1 MHQLTATSLLV
12 CSMSLP
18 LPLQAETATPS
29 MGEKPV
35 PIPAEGMPNSA
46 NGKTD
51 TRQFFRFTLQHRF
64 NGGEPL
70 PKDTIEIPFKEFSN
84 NPWASLKAIK
94 QNFSKHLEKQG
105 KPAEIDT
112 RFTFLQFPEEMQI
125 TGQLPSSNIKTTVNS
140 DGTGK
145 STWNAPAYQLGFAQG
160 DHKGTLNWHGGEV
173 QFRFTDKFESISSQF
188 KFSKITFKTPEGLS
202 VSFGKSTG
210 NSLFNAQFELTEMNF
225 TFPVEVRY
233 GKKFSLSL
241 GETTFSQT
249 GKFNQMALNLPSLK
263 MREKDAQVKMNL
275 RDMTFK
281 YNTEKTNT
289 GLELGNFT
297 LKMGYWDAIQEG
309 SSTSGSDWIMTM
321 TSEEK
326 EGIVNYLLESQT
338 GKMNLSIDSLLALDF
353 DKEVGSL
360 AFRNLDAEALLVL
373 YTMIHDV
380 LESGNTEDQGV
391 LFGALGRLMMLI
403 PQVLAKSPEIAIAE
417 ALETTMGNV
426 QGDMSIRL
434 NGEKVTAFFEVPAL
448 ISALQAQANFVISE
462 KLLKKIL
469 PSILMLEMQEQLKQK
484 GKEATAADLVHL
496 QKKAKAAS
504 KELIRDL
511 VNFGLLVKAG
521 ENYRLNADYNENHL
535 KINGQEIPLPPPF
548 GAAMP
553 SQPHYP
559 TP

>member
-18 LPLQAETATPS
+18 LPLQADMATPS

-46 NGKTD
+46 KGKTEAS
-51 TRQFFRFTLQHRF
+51 QFFRFTLQHRF

-70 PKDTIEIPFKEFSN
+70 PKDTIEIPVKAFAG

-112 RFTFLQFPEEMQI
+112 TFTFLQFPKEMQI
-125 TGQLPSSNIKTTVNS
+125 TGQLPLSHMKTTVNS

-145 STWNAPAYQLGFAQG
+145 STWNTPAYQLEFAEG
-160 DHKGTLNWHGGEV
+160 DHKGTFNWHGGEV
-173 QFRFTDKFESISSQF
+173 QFSFTDKFESISSQF

-202 VSFGKSTG
+202 VSVGKSTG
-210 NSLFNAQFELTEMNF
+210 NSVFNAQFELTEMNF
-225 TFPVEVRY
+225 KFPAEVRY
-233 GKKFSLSL
+233 GDKFSLSL
-241 GETTFSQT
+241 GETSFSQT
-249 GKFNQMALNLPSLK
+249 GKFGQMTLNLPSLK
-263 MREKDAQVKMNL
+263 MREKDSQFEMNL
-275 RDMTFK
+275 RDMIFN
-281 YNTEKTNT
+281 YNAEQTNT
-289 GLELGNFT
+289 GLKLGNFT
-297 LKMGYWDAIQEG
+297 LKTGYSDIRQDTFRYSE
-309 SSTSGSDWIMTM
+309 TDWIWTM

-326 EGIVNYLLESQT
+326 KGVVNYLLKSQT
-338 GKMNLSIDSLLALDF
+338 GKMKLSIDSILALDF

-380 LESGNTEDQGV
+380 LESGNTEDPTV
-391 LFGALGRLMMLI
+391 LFGSLGQLMMLI

-426 QGDMSIRL
+426 QGDITVRL
-434 NGEKVTAFFEVPAL
+434 NGAKATTLNIPTL
-448 ISALQAQANFVISE
+448 ISALQAQANIVISK

-469 PSILMLEMQEQLKQK
+469 PSFLVLEMQEQLKLK
-484 GKEATAADLVHL
+484 GEETTAADLVQL

-504 KELIRDL
+504 EKLIRDL
-511 VNFGLLVKAG
+511 VNFGILVKAG
-521 ENYRLNADYNENHL
+521 NNYRLNADYQENRL
-535 KINGQEIPLPPPF
+535 KVNGQEMSLPPPF
-548 GAAMP
+548 GAMP
-553 SQPHYP
+553 PQAPVP
-559 TP
+559 AP